1 MDVTDA
7 TFIWKNVNSVHIV
20 FIYLFIHLFLY
31 LFQDLL
37 NDQIKQKRTEIDWS
51 TMEIN
56 GMDDI
61 KVNMQSKG
69 TSPDQTM

>member
-1 MDVTDA
+1 MLLLYG
-7 TFIWKNVNSVHIV
+7 KMLIV
-20 FIYLFIHLFLY
+20 YTLSLFIYLFIHLFLY

-61 KVNMQSKG
+61 KVNNQSKG